1 MSDLCIGEGTEV
13 TLHFAIKLDDG
24 SIVDSNFE
32 KEPATFVVGDKN
44 LLEGFEK
51 LLHGLSAGEKA
62 TFDVLPEHGFGQR
75 NPNNIQEIS
84 RDAFDDSMELTEGL
98 VVSFADA
105 NNNELPGAV
114 QSFTD
119 DLVMVDFNHPLSG
132 RNLVFDVEIL
142 EVKPSTTH

>member
-1 MSDLCIGEGTEV
+1 MSDLCIGDGTEV

-24 SIVDSNFE
+24 SIVDSNFD
-32 KEPATFVVGDKN
+32 KKPATFVVGDKN
-44 LLEGFEK
+44 LLDGFEK
-51 LLHGLSAGEKA
+51 LLHGLAAGEKA
-62 TFDVLPEHGFGQR
+62 TFDVLPEQGFGQR
-75 NPNNIQEIS
+75 NPNNIQEIP
-84 RDAFDDSMELTEGL
+84 RDAFDAGMELTEGL

-119 DLVMVDFNHPLSG
+119 DVVIVDFNHPLSG
-132 RNLVFDVEIL
+132 RNLIFDVEII